1 MCHFQF
7 QIRFLD
13 TLTTL
18 DAKVVQYSPEGNLWR
33 YIGKMENF
41 GDIWWSILSLCIINV
56 VEFNLNFSRKFRKK
70 LNVNQKFEILWKI
83 RSITVRKY
91 SSYVMLLGKYSS
103 WYRNLW
109 RSTKHE
115 WLVSLSIG
123 CQIQITLKYFH
134 IQRVIGGKDIKSE
147 IYRQKKKAKIL
158 DTNIQK
164 LSSMSSYSSPLIS
177 INGSVF
183 SHTSALH
190 WKKSVQACSDL
201 LQRQRLVEQ
210 FPKN

>member
-18 DAKVVQYSPEGNLWR
+18 DAKVVEYSPEGNLWR
-33 YIGKMENF
+33 HIGKIEIF

-56 VEFNLNFSRKFRKK
+56 VEFNLNFSRKFHKK

-109 RSTKHE
+109 RSTKYD
-115 WLVSLSIG
+115 WFVSLSIG
-123 CQIQITLKYFH
+123 CQIQITLKYFN
-134 IQRVIGGKDIKSE
+134 IQCVIGGKDIKSE
-147 IYRQKKKAKIL
+147 IYRQKKKATIL

-177 INGSVF
+177 ISGSVF
-183 SHTSALH
+183 SHTSALD
-190 WKKSVQACSDL
+190 WKKSVQACPDL

-210 FPKN
+210 FPEN